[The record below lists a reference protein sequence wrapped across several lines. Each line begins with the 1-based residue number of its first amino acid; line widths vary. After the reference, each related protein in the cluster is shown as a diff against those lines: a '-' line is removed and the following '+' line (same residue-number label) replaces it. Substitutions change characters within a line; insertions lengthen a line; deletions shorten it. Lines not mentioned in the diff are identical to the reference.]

1 MSNFK
6 VGDKVLISINN
17 QHMCA
22 GKVGHI
28 KSIDKESSTL
38 RNYVSVEVEGGRYNY
53 WIADCDLSIATNLN
67 EIENLSQ
74 QGAQC

>member
-1 MSNFK
+1 MSKFK
-6 VGDKVLISINN
+6 VGNKVLISINN

-22 GKVGHI
+22 GKAGYI
-28 KSIDKESSTL
+28 KSIDKNSSTL
-38 RNYVSVEVEGGRYNY
+38 RSYVSVEVDGSRYNY

-67 EIENLSQ
+67 NIENLSQ